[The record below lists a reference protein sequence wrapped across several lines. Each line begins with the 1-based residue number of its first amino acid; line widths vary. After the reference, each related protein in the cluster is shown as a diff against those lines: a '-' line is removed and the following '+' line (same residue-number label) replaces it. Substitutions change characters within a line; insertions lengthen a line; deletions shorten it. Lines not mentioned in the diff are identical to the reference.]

1 MSKTMKNNP
10 SQRLSFLP
18 AFVVFWVLA
27 AAISWVAYPLADP
40 AAVDSFA
47 GRIADPFGTLAKFG
61 PSIAGIICVVLFAGP
76 RGLGDLFRSLFDV
89 KRPVA
94 IIAVLAL
101 PFVATAAGIA
111 AEAMISDAQFLGS
124 TAPLSI
130 GLLAGALYWI
140 GLKFLLG
147 GGLGEEL
154 GIRGFLLPRMLT
166 SMGPRLTSLIIGI
179 AWWLWHAPVL
189 VSAEPIVWI
198 AQLLLTVS
206 LSVIFTFIFLRTNGS
221 VGIAVLLHAAINGW
235 AGFAENA
242 WAPLLDDASI
252 WQIVRIL
259 VFVLIAIILCFIRWK
274 KRDETA
280 SPEV

>member
-1 MSKTMKNNP
+1 MSSKSSGP
-10 SQRLSFLP
+10 LSFLP
-18 AFVVFWVLA
+18 AFIVFWVLA
-27 AAISWVAYPLADP
+27 AAISWTAHPLSDP
-40 AAVDSFA
+40 AAVDSFS

-61 PSIAGIICVVLFAGP
+61 PTIAGVICVLLFAGP
-76 RGLGDLFRSLFDV
+76 RGLGDLFRSLFDL
-89 KRPVA
+89 KRPIA
-94 IIAVLAL
+94 IIAVLTL

-111 AEAMISDAQFLGS
+111 AEAMIGDSQFLGS

-130 GLLAGALYWI
+130 GLVAGAFYWI
-140 GLKFLLG
+140 GLRLFLG

-166 SMGPRLTSLIIGI
+166 SMGPRLASLLVGI

-189 VSAEPIVWI
+189 ISAEPIVWV

-206 LSVIFTFIFLRTNGS
+206 LSVIFTFIFLRTGGS
-221 VGIAVLLHAAINGW
+221 VGVAVLLHAAINGW

-259 VFVLIAIILCFIRWK
+259 VFVLIAIIVCFIRWQ
-274 KRDETA
+274 KRDEA
-280 SPEV
+280 A